1 MEPQKPCVSTLRAS
15 IPNARPKKE
24 TQKRCGRANQ
34 KGQHRKIRGHAAKT
48 AGFTRT
54 HINGHTQTK
63 QEWINQ
69 LKHDQL
75 VYHSFE
81 FHDTKIKIDG
91 TTATLVGKVT
101 SDATLYG
108 EHRVWQLHIR
118 QTFLK
123 SGGRWQASRS
133 IVTQW

>member
-1 MEPQKPCVSTLRAS
+1 MQTDREAIEENYRSQLHALVDKDFTTLD
-15 IPNARPKKE
+15 
-24 TQKRCGRANQ
+24 GLL
-34 KGQHRKIRGHAAKT
+34 T

-91 TTATLVGKVT
+91 TTASLSGRVT